1 MQFSCSLGT
10 IPIVYAKYI
19 YAYIC
24 GWLQMRY
31 IECGVKQRFL
41 LELNWNNAK
50 RRPKLA
56 KMESQQQQLVTI
68 IEQEGVHNYDT

>member
-10 IPIVYAKYI
+10 ITIVCAKYI
-19 YAYIC
+19 YVYTC
-24 GWLQMRY
+24 GRLQARY

-41 LELNWNNAK
+41 LELDWNNAK

-56 KMESQQQQLVTI
+56 EMESEQQHPVTI
-68 IEQEGVHNYDT
+68 IEQEGMHNYDT